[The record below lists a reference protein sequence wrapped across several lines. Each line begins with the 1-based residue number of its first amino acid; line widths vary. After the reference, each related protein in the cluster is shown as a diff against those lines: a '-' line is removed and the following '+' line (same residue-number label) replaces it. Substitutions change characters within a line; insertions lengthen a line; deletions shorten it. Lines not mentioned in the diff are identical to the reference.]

1 MSIGRWTTPI
11 KTLQIPK
18 DFTGYTVVVTIDQDG
33 TQVTKTNKTSGTA
46 GSDVRITKHYNE
58 DGDFDYSEVAVYLSQ
73 ADTGLFEVGN
83 ARIQVRYIDVLGNAQ
98 KTDIASM
105 SFDETLL
112 DREIEYGE

>member
-1 MSIGRWTTPI
+1 MGTGRWTTPI

-33 TQVTKTNKTSGTA
+33 TQVTKTNKS
-46 GSDVRITKHYNE
+46 SNDVKITKHYDE
-58 DGDFDYSEVAVYLSQ
+58 SGEFDYSNVAVYLSQ

-83 ARIQVRYIDVLGNAQ
+83 ARIQVRYIDILGNAQ
-98 KTDIASM
+98 ETEIESM
-105 SFDETLL
+105 TIDETLL